1 MGRNLFKD
9 LDWKAV
15 TKALLETFKSIGKGD
30 FLERM
35 RVDKLL
41 PYILFTVF
49 IGILSIFL
57 SYSAE
62 KTMYKVE
69 VNKKAI
75 ESLKY
80 AHANKTCE
88 IIGLS
93 RMSTVEKMLKESGSK
108 VRIPEAPAHT
118 IKK

>member
-1 MGRNLFKD
+1 MGRDLFKNI
-9 LDWKAV
+9 DWKAV
-15 TKALLETFKSIGKGD
+15 SKALLETFKSIGKGD

-41 PYILFTVF
+41 PYILYTVF

-93 RMSTVEKMLKESGSK
+93 RMSTIEKMLKGTKECY
-108 VRIPEAPAHT
+108 
-118 IKK
+118 KKALGI